1 MVTDINFLNSHS
13 NFLYVWFSHTFVRF
27 LTSSS
32 ADLVSTY
39 AQNEQNFN
47 AVERVRSCHIS
58 FRYCIPDRSLGST
71 LYGATIGGRYDD
83 AE

>member
-1 MVTDINFLNSHS
+1 MVADTNLLDSHPD
-13 NFLYVWFSHTFVRF
+13 FLYVWFSHTFARF
-27 LTSSS
+27 LTSSP
-32 ADLVSTY
+32 ANLVSTY

-47 AVERVRSCHIS
+47 AVERVRSCHTS